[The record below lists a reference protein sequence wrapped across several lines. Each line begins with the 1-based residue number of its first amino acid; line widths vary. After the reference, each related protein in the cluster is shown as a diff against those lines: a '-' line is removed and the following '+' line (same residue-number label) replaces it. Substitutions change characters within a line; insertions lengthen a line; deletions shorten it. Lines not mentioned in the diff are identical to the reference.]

1 MPRIDIIGTHYN
13 KEDQFSE
20 DGCTVECDGL
30 SFINAEKQNNFN
42 IMDTYMIGDK
52 YMDGII
58 VDCFCHPESDCIWAV
73 IKCLDVYFSV
83 EFYHTGKYDTLMRQC
98 EICDSTSMEMCLLIR
113 HCPHWVDRQYNKNIS
128 KNGKKHIKDST
139 ELSGGHLW

>member
-20 DGCTVECDGL
+20 DGCVIACDGI
-30 SFINAEKQNNFN
+30 SFMDAEKQNNFN
-42 IMDTYMIGDK
+42 IMVTYMIGDK

-58 VDCFCHPESDCIWAV
+58 VDCFCHPESDCIWAI

-83 EFYHTGKYDTLMRQC
+83 EFYHTGKYNMILSRENEDIKSNSGR
-98 EICDSTSMEMCLLIR
+98 E
-113 HCPHWVDRQYNKNIS
+113 
-128 KNGKKHIKDST
+128 HIKDST